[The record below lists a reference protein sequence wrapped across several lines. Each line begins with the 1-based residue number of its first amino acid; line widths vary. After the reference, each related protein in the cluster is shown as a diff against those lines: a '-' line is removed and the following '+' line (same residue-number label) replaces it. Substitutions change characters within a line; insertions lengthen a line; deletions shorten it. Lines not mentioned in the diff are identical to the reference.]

1 MTVIR
6 NRRPWLT
13 WGLAALVLGAV
24 VPFTVVAVAGG
35 GTGRGWGYGATLA
48 IGWACGLV
56 LLSRALRLAI
66 VDVAVSAG
74 RIEVTAR
81 YLHKTVREG
90 FPPTRRHRLDHD
102 ASPDAY
108 GGPWHRAVLRTPGG
122 NEYVFAEGPLPGQV
136 EAVVARFAEAAGP
149 GAR

>member
-24 VPFTVVAVAGG
+24 VPFTIVALSGG
-35 GTGRGWGYGATLA
+35 GAGHGWGYWSTLA

-56 LLSRALRLAI
+56 LLARALRLAI
-66 VDVAVSAG
+66 VDAAVSMG
-74 RIEVTAR
+74 RVEVTAR

-122 NEYVFAEGPLPGQV
+122 NEYVFAEGPSPEAV
-136 EAVVARFAEAAGP
+136 EALVARFADAAGP